1 MAMSSGTW
9 EAIDDRDLIIKIYE
23 NLAHKSAIELNRK
36 VETSR
41 YQNAGTVV
49 ARTEL
54 TKIVRNKDPR
64 FTTEQVLAEMQ
75 EQNRSLVVH
84 YDGLPKSARPILLD
98 ATGDYLKEYFNTDG
112 NVTMDDLVSDD
123 DEIPDKPYPTLMSV
137 GWVDENGKFALVLPL
152 DRDIYTDIHNFSS
165 NKGKIDTKV
174 RISVKQM
181 QELLNEFNLVHC
193 GQDYPIAISG
203 YFVHPNTQDCHVD
216 NFIFD
221 DRAERLLAKVQNG
234 QLERNQATLGALWR
248 NFSFY
253 VKSGYFDNLH
263 MRLNSTGDVE
273 YYHTDMNII
282 EPKLVKQNL
291 TRLGYLGIGEKGIFR
306 NDNVFVQKPRLFNYQ
321 DYDILKPKPSALNMD
336 NMTFLS
342 DMRKVYTEL
351 PTKYGDSVVTDIETK
366 SDNTKLKP
374 LVETKGLHRVEEFFS
389 SGYQR
394 KVLIKNGK
402 LYAFNNKSANYIIE
416 FKY

>member
-1 MAMSSGTW
+1 MSSGTW
-9 EAIDDRDLIIKIYE
+9 DAVDNQALVSKIYE
-23 NLAHKSAIELNRK
+23 NLAHKSAIDLNK
-36 VETSR
+36 KIETSR
-41 YQNAGTVV
+41 YQNAGTVL

-54 TKIVRNKDPR
+54 IKIVRNKDPH

-84 YDGLPKSARPILLD
+84 YDNLPKSAGPILLD

-152 DRDIYTDIHNFSS
+152 DRDIYTDINNFRF
-165 NKGKIDTKV
+165 NKSKIDTKI

-203 YFVHPNTQDCHVD
+203 YFVHSNTQDCHVD

-221 DRAERLLAKVQNG
+221 DRAERLLAKVENG
-234 QLERNQATLGALWR
+234 QLERNQAALGALWR

-273 YYHTDMNII
+273 YYHDDINII
-282 EPKLVKQNL
+282 EPKLIKQNL
-291 TRLGYLGIGEKGIFR
+291 TKLDYLGIGENGMFK
-306 NDNVFVQKPRLFNYQ
+306 NDNPFVQKPRLFDRQ
-321 DYDILKPKPSALNMD
+321 DYEILKPKPSPLTMD
-336 NMTFLS
+336 RNTFIN
-342 DMRKVYTEL
+342 DMQKVYSEL

-366 SDNTKLKP
+366 SDNAKLKP
-374 LVETKGLHRVEEFFS
+374 LVETKGLHNVEEFFRL
-389 SGYQR
+389 GYQH
-394 KVLIKNGK
+394 KVLLKNGK
-402 LYAFNNKSANYIIE
+402 LYAFSNKLAKYVIE